1 MQYCGPPSRASAVE
15 VGSLRRETAGRS
27 LRQVIER
34 LLRKIEI
41 KVGEKN
47 KTWLETNTAAETLA
61 AIQGR

>member
-1 MQYCGPPSRASAVE
+1 ME